1 MNDRKGFER
10 SIMSHSMRKKLITT
24 KRFDVGLCAK
34 QIAKVVVEDT
44 KSWINQKDNEE
55 AVYCY
60 DGERIEKFDAGK
72 SVFLGE
78 RLLGD
83 FFDVFPSIEIEVKV
97 KISNHLDVDGYYY
110 HTLDH
115 TEEDG
120 LVEVIACIPR
130 NFFKVSRLDHL
141 VVSIS
146 SVLSHEMQHVVQRCY
161 GGIDMAQIHDEPK
174 NHLADVREVDARV
187 EEVMSNMLDI
197 QDDADFSRKM
207 SAYISH
213 YLKRNK
219 VYGVDETQTVRDH
232 VEFYREKILEHFHN
246 STDVQNE
253 TARSA
258 KMPNGVKVP
267 LVVV

>member
-1 MNDRKGFER
+1 
-10 SIMSHSMRKKLITT
+10 MSHSMRKKLITT
-24 KRFDVGLCAK
+24 RRFDIGLCAK
-34 QIAKVVVEDT
+34 QISEVVVNDT
-44 KSWINQKDNEE
+44 KAWASQKDIEE
-55 AVYCY
+55 VVYCY
-60 DGERIEKFDAGK
+60 DGERIEKLEDGK

-110 HTLDH
+110 HTLDQ

-120 LVEVIACIPR
+120 LVEVTANIPR
-130 NFFKVSRLDHL
+130 DFLKSRRLNHL
-141 VVSIS
+141 TLAIS

-161 GGIDMAQIHDEPK
+161 AGIEMAQVHDEPE
-174 NHLADVREVDARV
+174 NHLTDVREVDARV
-187 EEVMSNMLDI
+187 EEVMSNMLDV
-197 QDDADFSRKM
+197 QDDTDFSRKM
-207 SAYISH
+207 SAYISA

-219 VYGVDETQTVRDH
+219 IYGVDEEQTVRDH
-232 VEFYREKILEHFHN
+232 VEFYREKILEHFHK
-246 STDVQNE
+246 STDVQNK
-253 TARSA
+253 TTRST